1 MFSPPCCALRSS
13 FRSPSAPGPGHS
25 RWATL
30 SGGRRPGEGTAQKES
45 ASPEALASAR
55 RRTGCTHMAPRKH
68 RWHARWPTVAVTRR
82 VSRTHLPLPSVPT
95 FPFSRRPT
103 TSLVSEPYGSLK
115 ELDFDATGSASP
127 RASVPSAPAL
137 ALTCSTPEAGAQPR
151 GGRRLTGAA
160 ASSAGLGG
168 GRGPRQC
175 VGRRGPSCPG
185 LFAGRQ
191 RPS

>member
-30 SGGRRPGEGTAQKES
+30 SGGRRPGEGTARKES

-55 RRTGCTHMAPRKH
+55 RRTGCAHTAPRKH

-82 VSRTHLPLPSVPT
+82 VSRTHLPLPSVPA

-103 TSLVSEPYGSLK
+103 TSLVCEPYGSLK
-115 ELDFDATGSASP
+115 ELDCDATGSASP

-137 ALTCSTPEAGAQPR
+137 ALTCSTPEAGAQPQGR
-151 GGRRLTGAA
+151 QAAGRRCGEQRR
-160 ASSAGLGG
+160 SWGWP
-168 GRGPRQC
+168 GPEAVCGTPRTL
-175 VGRRGPSCPG
+175 VSRALS
-185 LFAGRQ
+185 GRQ